1 MHRNLLC
8 FAILFSSFISLN
20 PAFSAEIK
28 VGVLGHRSDSLEM
41 WSPLVQY
48 LSEALPH
55 DTVSIK
61 LYDNQTLDM
70 AVRDSEIDFVLTN
83 PGAYIGLEYN
93 YGITRIATLKNLR
106 QGSPYTQFGSVLFT
120 LKDRDDINNLSDL
133 KGKSFAAVAK
143 TAFGGFLIG
152 ARELK
157 DAGVDPFSDLAQL
170 HFTGL
175 PQGKIITAVANGK
188 VDAGVVRTD
197 TLERLNSAGKI
208 NINDFKVLNQKQA
221 DGFPFLL
228 SSRLY
233 PEWPFAKAKHTSD
246 KLAKEVVIALLQ
258 LPEGSLVAKAAKS
271 AGWTVPL
278 DYSPVH
284 QLYQELHAGPYV
296 DYGRISMADI
306 LKIYW
311 HWVVITIA
319 ILLILTLNTFYVYR
333 LNKSLRE
340 SQVKLMST
348 AETLERSNKQLET
361 LSSQDGLT
369 QLANRRFFNDQ
380 LGSEWSRAIRNKK
393 PISLLMCDI
402 DYFKL
407 LNDSRGHLE
416 GDQCLKE
423 VAKIL
428 TNIPLRSAD
437 IVARYGGEEF
447 VLLLPETDLDGAIN
461 ISGQVHENL
470 VALSYPHDKSPIR
483 NHVTVSIGL
492 TSIVPQQNSPV
503 EVLISQADQALYA
516 AKEKG
521 RNRTEIFTDQDSS
534 L

>member
-1 MHRNLLC
+1 
-8 FAILFSSFISLN
+8 
-20 PAFSAEIK
+20 
-28 VGVLGHRSDSLEM
+28 
-41 WSPLVQY
+41 
-48 LSEALPH
+48 
-55 DTVSIK
+55 
-61 LYDNQTLDM
+61 
-70 AVRDSEIDFVLTN
+70 
-83 PGAYIGLEYN
+83 
-93 YGITRIATLKNLR
+93 
-106 QGSPYTQFGSVLFT
+106 
-120 LKDRDDINNLSDL
+120 
-133 KGKSFAAVAK
+133 
-143 TAFGGFLIG
+143 
-152 ARELK
+152 
-157 DAGVDPFSDLAQL
+157 
-170 HFTGL
+170 
-175 PQGKIITAVANGK
+175 
-188 VDAGVVRTD
+188 
-197 TLERLNSAGKI
+197 
-208 NINDFKVLNQKQA
+208 
-221 DGFPFLL
+221 
-228 SSRLY
+228 
-233 PEWPFAKAKHTSD
+233 
-246 KLAKEVVIALLQ
+246 
-258 LPEGSLVAKAAKS
+258 
-271 AGWTVPL
+271 
-278 DYSPVH
+278 
-284 QLYQELHAGPYV
+284 
-296 DYGRISMADI
+296 MADI